1 MISSDKV
8 KDARTVVVVIGARSG
23 TSALAG
29 TLGLLGGTL
38 PKRLMGARSS
48 NVKGHFE
55 PVVIAHLHDSLLAEA
70 GSAWDD
76 WRPFPPD
83 WYDTAACPEYA
94 GRLQAAFTEDYGD
107 FRLAVLKEPRMSRLL
122 PLWWRLLGRMGARAA
137 PVFIYRDPM
146 EVAQSLA
153 ARDASTLQH
162 GLLYWLRNQLDAEV
176 STRGMTRSFVLFD
189 ELLQDWRK
197 MAARIETEQSIRFP
211 RLDAAGAEVDAFLE
225 PRLRHQRRLVPAAA
239 GADVLTD
246 WTQAVFA
253 SFNALRADPADPA
266 ALRGLDEVRAAFNRH
281 VRRRVLDDAAA
292 QGARLILS

>member
-1 MISSDKV
+1 MINSEKV
-8 KDARTVVVVIGARSG
+8 KDERTVLVVIGARSG

-48 NVKGHFE
+48 NEKGHFE
-55 PVVIAHLHDSLLAEA
+55 PVVIADIHDSLLAGA

-76 WRPFPPD
+76 WRPFPPG

-94 GRLQAAFTEDYGD
+94 DRLQAAFTEDYDD
-107 FRLAVLKEPRMSRLL
+107 FQLAVLKEPRMARLL
-122 PLWWRLLGRMGARAA
+122 PLWWRLLGQVGARAV

-162 GLLYWLRNQLDAEV
+162 GLLYWLRNQLDAEFG
-176 STRGMTRSFVLFD
+176 TRGMRRSFVLFD
-189 ELLQDWRK
+189 ELLEDWRK
-197 MAARIETEQSIRFP
+197 MAARIETEAGIRFP

-246 WTQAVFA
+246 WTEAVFA
-253 SFNALRADPADPA
+253 GFNALRADSADPA
-266 ALRGLDEVRAAFNRH
+266 AMRALDGIRAAFNRH
-281 VRRRVLDDAAA
+281 VRSRVLDDAAPPEA
-292 QGARLILS
+292 GLILS